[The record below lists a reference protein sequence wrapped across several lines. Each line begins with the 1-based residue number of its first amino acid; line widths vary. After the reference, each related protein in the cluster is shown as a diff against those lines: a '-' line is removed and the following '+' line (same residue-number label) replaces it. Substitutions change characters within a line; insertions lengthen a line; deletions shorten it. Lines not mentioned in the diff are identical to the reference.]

1 MSFFSCPRQDD
12 PFTRRVRDTY
22 GANVVSAP
30 RAGIDPLSTLAVRG
44 RKVEPRGE
52 LKYMLDGEPPTL
64 PQVTSAPTAAL
75 SGVRSTAVDVKL
87 GLSLSATFLTAL
99 GVPAPGAEVSAS
111 VWEGISGFT
120 FEVRDVV
127 EHQVDIGALG
137 QALKGHILAETAATK
152 LFLADRSIELMLITR
167 TLTTR
172 GFAIRATGAGGHAL
186 HVAVDGIANLV
197 GKANAG
203 VSWKAERDDSVMFS
217 GQTPVTFGFAAV
229 PCAIDPGRNLVFG
242 LARADL
248 KFAPQA
254 PEASQLEAK
263 PAIDKLGL
271 LSFDQLDAATG

>member
-1 MSFFSCPRQDD
+1 MSFLSCPRQDD
-12 PFTRRVRDTY
+12 PFTQRVRDTY

-30 RAGIDPLSTLAVRG
+30 RAGIDPLSTLVVRG

-87 GLSLSATFLTAL
+87 GLSLSAMFLTAL

-111 VWEGISGFT
+111 VWESISCFT
-120 FEVRDVV
+120 FEVRDVM

-137 QALKGHILAETAATK
+137 QALKGRILAETAATR
-152 LFLADRSIELMLITR
+152 LILADRSIELMLITR
-167 TLTTR
+167 TLTTHS
-172 GFAIRATGAGGHAL
+172 FAIRAMGTGGQAL

-197 GKANAG
+197 GKADAG
-203 VSWKAERDDSVMFS
+203 VSWKAEHDESVTFS
-217 GQTPVTFGFAAV
+217 GQNPVTFGFAAV
-229 PCAIDPGRNLVFG
+229 PCAIDAARNLVLG

-248 KFAPQA
+248 KFAPEA
-254 PEASQLEAK
+254 PEASHLKAR
-263 PAIDKLGL
+263 PAVDKLGL
-271 LSFDQLDAATG
+271 LSFDKLDAATD